1 MTTFTTQDRQDAQR
15 TPLSGLSH
23 VKFNPLS
30 EEDIKEL
37 AKQFEDWDE
46 SPSTGDL
53 DIYVF
58 DAVGFARAIERAHG
72 IGE

>member
-1 MTTFTTQDRQDAQR
+1 MTTFTTQDRQDAER
-15 TPLSGLSH
+15 VTSSGLSH

-46 SPSTGDL
+46 SETGDL
-53 DIYVF
+53 DLYMF
-58 DAVGFARAIERAHG
+58 DALGFARAIERAHG